1 MGTAQISGH
10 GRQAAVSAAQGHRQ
24 APRGAGAGEATTG
37 GVGMSCEMT
46 ADGSR
51 YLVRRSEM
59 EALLSEREALAAHL
73 ERYRAAY
80 VKLTNA
86 ECTQDADTGEYLRLV
101 ERKLMDEFDA
111 IADETYTTSL
121 ARQKM
126 LWQAE
131 ALESCAEKVAACS

>member
-1 MGTAQISGH
+1 
-10 GRQAAVSAAQGHRQ
+10 
-24 APRGAGAGEATTG
+24 
-37 GVGMSCEMT
+37 MSCEMT

-131 ALESCAEKVAACS
+131 ALESCAEKVAACSPGATPRGISIAIKMEAAELRRQAEDSP